1 MPTSCY
7 PFRAEITM
15 EAGLDGGLQGADRA
29 MTECRVTPQLL
40 YFILRAVLALNINRF
55 KCCRGRSVPLIGLE
69 HKI

>member
-7 PFRAEITM
+7 PFRAEITL

-29 MTECRVTPQLL
+29 MTECRVMPQLL
-40 YFILRAVLALNINRF
+40 YFILRAALALNINRF